1 MKKIYLF
8 CSAGMS
14 TSLLAANM
22 QKLAD
27 DHNLKVEVKAFSLA
41 SLDDI
46 YEKEHP
52 DCILIGPQVRF
63 AYEETK
69 NKYNKLNIPVGLIDG
84 NDYGTINGANVL
96 KLASKLIKQGI

>member
-14 TSLLAANM
+14 TSLLASNM
-22 QKLAD
+22 EQLAKE
-27 DHNLKVEVKAFSLA
+27 HNFPIEVKAYPLA
-41 SLDDI
+41 SLDSI
-46 YEKEHP
+46 YEQEHP
-52 DCILIGPQVRF
+52 NCILLGPQVRF

-69 NKYNKLNIPVGLIDG
+69 KKYNKLNIPVGLIDA

-96 KLASKLIKQGI
+96 KLASKLLKEGV